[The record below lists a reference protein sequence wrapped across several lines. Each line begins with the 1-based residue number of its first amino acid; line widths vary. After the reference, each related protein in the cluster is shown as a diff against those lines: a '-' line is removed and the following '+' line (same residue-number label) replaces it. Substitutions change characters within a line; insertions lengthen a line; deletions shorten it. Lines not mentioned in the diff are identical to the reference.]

1 MSQKAGPGGRL
12 QSTNMADKNAGIMRS
27 ERWDY
32 REVQGRSSRVR
43 VVGAKLRAGS
53 QPPTFPRFVHFRICL
68 EKR

>member
-1 MSQKAGPGGRL
+1 
-12 QSTNMADKNAGIMRS
+12 MADKNAGIMRS